1 MIIIVEGVDR
11 VGKTT
16 LCNALSNTL
25 NIPIYK
31 HSQRF
36 MNYSDMDNINET
48 DKMLHLLDLC
58 SLVNA
63 DVIFDRFHFSDY
75 AYGIIE
81 RHYNEED
88 ATRNLLM
95 LDSVLA
101 RMNAIMI
108 LMKPTDINSSS
119 VQHGKDLT
127 PYLELMEKAHSI
139 SSTLIYTCDYSHIDN
154 MVKEIKELLYEKS
167 RI

>member
-1 MIIIVEGVDR
+1 MIIIVEGIDR

-36 MNYSDMDNINET
+36 MDYSNMDNANET

-58 SLVNA
+58 ALVDA

-81 RHYNEED
+81 RQYD
-88 ATRNLLM
+88 STIATINLLT

-108 LMKPTDINSSS
+108 LMQPTDLVLSSE
-119 VQHGKDLT
+119 QHGKDLK
-127 PYLELMEKAHSI
+127 PYFDLMEKARAI
-139 SSTLIYTCDYSHIDN
+139 SSTLIYECDYNHINDIVN
-154 MVKEIKELLYEKS
+154 EIKELLHEKS
-167 RI
+167 SI

>member
-81 RHYNEED
+81 RQYDNTT

-95 LDSVLA
+95 LDSALA
-101 RMNAIMI
+101 CMNAIMI
-108 LMKPTDINSSS
+108 LMQPTDLISSS
-119 VQHGKDLT
+119 KQHGKDLK
-127 PYLELMEKAHSI
+127 PYFDLMEKAYAI
-139 SSTLIYTCDYSHIDN
+139 SSTFIYTCNYNHINDIVN
-154 MVKEIKELLYEKS
+154 EIKELRHEKS
-167 RI
+167 SI